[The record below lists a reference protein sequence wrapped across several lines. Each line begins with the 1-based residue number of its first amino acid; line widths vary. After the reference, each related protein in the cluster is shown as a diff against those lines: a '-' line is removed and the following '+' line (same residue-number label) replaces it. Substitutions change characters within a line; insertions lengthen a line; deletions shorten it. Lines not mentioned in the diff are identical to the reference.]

1 MAQTKNGQ
9 RAAQLSPV
17 PLVCDEGETQEP
29 ELEAGSALWLQLL
42 TWSTGQQQHRESQ
55 IKHTESETLVS
66 LQQLH
71 SLTLSLPPTGAL
83 LAL

>member
-1 MAQTKNGQ
+1 MG
-9 RAAQLSPV
+9 REQLSPA

-42 TWSTGQQQHRESQ
+42 TWSTGLQQHRESQ
-55 IKHTESETLVS
+55 KKHTESETLVS
-66 LQQLH
+66 LQHFH
-71 SLTLSLPPTGAL
+71 SLTLSLPPMGAL